1 MFVKATKLLSYK
13 SQFSTFLIDM
23 IVRLLLPIL
32 HLFPIITETNFYFC
46 FLFCTQVGDLASV
59 QKIEKRRLKTIES
72 VKEFQGRETA
82 LLIDRYRFLDLF
94 PCSESELRSLGYR
107 VSSISHQLF

>member
-1 MFVKATKLLSYK
+1 MVEVLAIRASGNRMPVDLT
-13 SQFSTFLIDM
+13 LIQWFGLDFP
-23 IVRLLLPIL
+23 LFIL
-32 HLFPIITETNFYFC
+32 
-46 FLFCTQVGDLASV
+46 QVGDLASV
-59 QKIEKRRLKTIES
+59 QKIEKRRLKSIES

-107 VSSISHQLF
+107 VSVLTP